1 MVMQVGL
8 KTATSSTAAA
18 LTRSGID
25 APQSVKTRGITQTR
39 EQRNLFP
46 EAAVLSTRPLRY
58 NVQLNQQL
66 TAVQQADSYLA
77 ETETQLLLLRHS
89 PARAETSDK
98 AAGLRRLLDKR
109 SQLSGGTVDRHFNV
123 SLQQN
128 TQVNFSLAGCEKLLH
143 NPGGETLVFSLGGSK
158 RELAAV
164 ALPQEASPR
173 QVLMHLNVGL
183 GRMGINARQ
192 DLTGRVKF
200 SVDESRWDRVSQQL
214 SVKGEGHNFPADA
227 FTVLVAQPEMAQHEG
242 LVQLAAQPENGREN
256 AARMQSALEQITAQR
271 GKLRVH
277 QERVRSRID
286 DMATPYTPQQA
297 QDTAHALGQ
306 VLGKSAESF
315 SGLTRALGTQANLH
329 LVTVKNL
336 LG

>member
-18 LTRSGID
+18 LTRGTID
-25 APQSVKTRGITQTR
+25 APQSVKTRGITETK
-39 EQRNLFP
+39 EQRSPFP
-46 EAAVLSTRPLRY
+46 EAALLSTRPLRY

-66 TAVQQADSYLA
+66 TAVQQADSYLS

-89 PARAETSDK
+89 SARGDTSDK
-98 AAGLRRLLDKR
+98 AAGLQRLLDKR

-123 SLQQN
+123 TLQQN
-128 TQVNFSLAGCEKLLH
+128 TQVNFSLAGSEKLLQ

-164 ALPQEASPR
+164 ALPQEGTPR

-183 GRMGINARQ
+183 GRMGINAQQ
-192 DLTGRVKF
+192 DLAGRVKF

-214 SVKGEGHNFPADA
+214 SVKGEGHNFPADS
-227 FTVLVAQPEMAQHEG
+227 FTVLAPQAEQAQHEG
-242 LVQLAAQPENGREN
+242 LAQLAASPESGRDN
-256 AARMQSALEQITAQR
+256 NVRMQSALEQITSQR
-271 GKLRVH
+271 GKLRAH
-277 QERVRSRID
+277 QDRVRSRID

-297 QDTAHALGQ
+297 QDTARALGN
-306 VLGKSAESF
+306 VLEKSSDSF
-315 SGLTRALGTQANLH
+315 TGLTRALGAQANLH
-329 LVTVKNL
+329 LATVKNL